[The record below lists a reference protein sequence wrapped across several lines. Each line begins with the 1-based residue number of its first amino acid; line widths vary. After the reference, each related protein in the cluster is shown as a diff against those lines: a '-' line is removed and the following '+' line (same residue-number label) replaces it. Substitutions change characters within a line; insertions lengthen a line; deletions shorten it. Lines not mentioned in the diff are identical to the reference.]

1 MKIEIW
7 QHYLGNRNGKCMDI
21 VFQKKKNA
29 WTYIL
34 TNIGSFFFISFT
46 GFKSKFK
53 FGSFYFCLILF
64 VSTSYLI
71 YLFIYRQIKHDAAE
85 EIYITDIRNY
95 IMTTR
100 TSR

>member
-1 MKIEIW
+1 MKLEIW

-64 VSTSYLI
+64 VSTSYLL
-71 YLFIYRQIKHDAAE
+71 YLFIYKQIKHDAAE
-85 EIYITDIRNY
+85 EFISLT
-95 IMTTR
+95 
-100 TSR
+100 